1 MSRRPSIRDLELK
14 LKAALLELKASKEM
28 CDCLISERDDHET
41 EIRSVIFMNTKLKG
55 ELAEMDVKCNDL
67 TDQRDRLQVLVSE
80 MDDCRNHYEQSLL
93 QFKCF
98 KRRNYQLQFGFVN
111 HQVASSF
118 SRERSIRGGSLI
130 LIRNNL
136 KFKERKDI
144 VSLSVERVIEI
155 ACVELERLV
164 VMSVYR
170 PPHSSYELFESVMDQ
185 ALCKI
190 NDKSKRIAICGD
202 FNVDLL
208 DASNRGVRNKE
219 LEFVNSTVF
228 LGITLDDRLQWGPHI
243 KYLEDKIN
251 GHKRLD
257 LLPGCVIPNLFRIC
271 FGLYVQI
278 RKELPLS
285 FLLVLLEGKLP
296 PNEQ

>member
-1 MSRRPSIRDLELK
+1 MQNKELEIELFMSYANIDIL
-14 LKAALLELKASKEM
+14 
-28 CDCLISERDDHET
+28 CIT
-41 EIRSVIFMNTKLKG
+41 EHWL
-55 ELAEMDVKCNDL
+55 
-67 TDQRDRLQVLVSE
+67 
-80 MDDCRNHYEQSLL
+80 
-93 QFKCF
+93 
-98 KRRNYQLQFGFVN
+98 RNYQLQFGFVN

-190 NDKSKRIAICGD
+190 NDKSKQIAICGD

-208 DASNRGVRNKE
+208 DASNRGGE
-219 LEFVNSTVF
+219 ILEFSAVIICLISF
-228 LGITLDDRLQWGPHI
+228 SSDEDIF
-243 KYLEDKIN
+243 YL
-251 GHKRLD
+251 
-257 LLPGCVIPNLFRIC
+257 
-271 FGLYVQI
+271 
-278 RKELPLS
+278 
-285 FLLVLLEGKLP
+285 
-296 PNEQ
+296 